1 MRTRPKALWLG
12 LAGLLALV
20 MAGAALVP
28 RPVSGPG
35 VRPLPEVIPPGP
47 LLVLQASDFSSLVH
61 DWNESPEKRLWL
73 ESSNYAAFSRS
84 RLDLRLREAQSEF
97 AAVAGVSP
105 DMSLVE
111 SVAGGDSVLALYD
124 IGKLEFLYIT
134 RMPSARAV
142 ENALWRGRGNYE
154 PREAAGLQYFVH
166 VDNASHRVVA
176 FATTEDALLVATR
189 EDLLA
194 GALAL
199 MAGQKGLAV
208 ADEMWFA
215 DAVRAAGRPSPPS
228 KPDLRLVVNLATV
241 MRSPYFRSYW
251 IQRNTAELSQ
261 YRAAVS
267 DLYRSPTEIREKRV
281 LLRSNQ
287 GADSPAP
294 AGNAAGGTG
303 GPEEVAGQLVRA
315 GALSEVLHLVPANV
329 GLYRAWAAPRTEDA
343 LNVLEEKILS
353 PSAGPP
359 PVSKAAPAVS
369 LDGGSVGSES
379 DLETR
384 IDEPPQPIVGA
395 RFVPMELSKL
405 LESSRLEAALELE
418 SSETASDGVFV
429 RTPSAVVL
437 LAVADWDG
445 ERARRALT
453 AAAQELWATS
463 DLGVGWIAH
472 QKGQET
478 YYELDGL
485 AGLSM
490 ATRGRLLVVAN
501 SPLHLVAALDR
512 IPKAPS
518 ENAATPG
525 LVYAA
530 RFNHARESAN
540 FTRMMRLI
548 DYPNAPSSPT
558 MGAAG
563 AREPQFFSEN
573 IASLSHTLSRV
584 ESASIAVDDHGPSV
598 SVTAVYRLKK

>member
-1 MRTRPKALWLG
+1 MRTRPKASWLG

-28 RPVSGPG
+28 RPVPGPG
-35 VRPLPEVIPPGP
+35 LRPLPEVIPPGP
-47 LLVLQASDFSSLVH
+47 LLVLQARDFSSLVR
-61 DWNESPEKRLWL
+61 DWNESPEKRWWL

-84 RLDLRLREAQSEF
+84 RLDLRLGEARSEF
-97 AAVAGVSP
+97 AAAAGVPP
-105 DMSLVE
+105 DMALLE

-142 ENALWRGRGNYE
+142 ENALGRGRGNYE

-166 VDNASHRVVA
+166 VDKASQRVVA
-176 FATTEDALLVATR
+176 FATTDDALLLATR
-189 EDLLA
+189 EDLL
-194 GALAL
+194 GAAL
-199 MAGQKGLAV
+199 GLIAGQKGPAV

-215 DAVRAAGRPSPPS
+215 GAVRAASRPSPPS

-251 IQRNTAELSQ
+251 IQRNATDLRQ

-287 GADSPAP
+287 GADSAAP
-294 AGNAAGGTG
+294 AGDAAGGTG
-303 GPEEVAGQLVRA
+303 ASEVAGQSVRESP
-315 GALSEVLHLVPANV
+315 LSEVLHLVPANV

-343 LNVLEEKILS
+343 LNLLEEKILS

-359 PVSKAAPAVS
+359 PVSKAAPAAP

-395 RFVPMELSKL
+395 RFVPMELIKL

-429 RTPSAVVL
+429 RTPSGVVL
-437 LAVADWDG
+437 LAAADWDG

-453 AAAQELWATS
+453 AAAEKLWTTA
-463 DLGVGWIAH
+463 DLGVAWIPH
-472 QKGQET
+472 QRGQGT

-501 SPLHLVAALDR
+501 SPLQLVAVLDR

-518 ENAATPG
+518 ENVETPG

-548 DYPNAPSSPT
+548 DYPNSPSPPVGAP
-558 MGAAG
+558 GDH
-563 AREPQFFSEN
+563 EPQFFSEN
-573 IASLSHTLSRV
+573 ISSLSHTLSRV
-584 ESASIAVDDHGPSV
+584 ESASIAVDDHGPAV
-598 SVTAVYRLKK
+598 SVTVVYRLKK